1 MFKSNSKFSLVPQL
15 DKLIEKNYYLHK
27 SAQEAYKSYVRAYD
41 SHSLKQIYS
50 VNTLN
55 LPMVALSFGFKVPPY
70 VDLSILSVILQSV
83 TFNTVRCLFDVL
95 FVMIC
100 IPHFTEWSRNVW
112 LKNNIFLNSTL
123 SPDVHSGKGA
133 KLQKRGG
140 GGGFGYQKS
149 NVHKSKIFKHV
160 NKGKSDRRQFSRW
173 TKSPRGPIPPVFKEL
188 PFFTTWTSCFEQG
201 AM

>member
-1 MFKSNSKFSLVPQL
+1 MSKSEYIHRVGRTARGINGRGHALLILRPEELGFLRFLKQAKVPLSEFEFSWSKISDIQSQL
-15 DKLIEKNYYLHK
+15 EKLIEKNYYLHK

-70 VDLSILSVILQSV
+70 VDLSIL
-83 TFNTVRCLFDVL
+83 C
-95 FVMIC
+95 
-100 IPHFTEWSRNVW
+100 H
-112 LKNNIFLNSTL
+112 
-123 SPDVHSGKGA
+123 DVHSSKGV

-149 NVHKSKIFKHV
+149 KNVKKSKIFKHV
-160 NKGKSDRRQFSRW
+160 DKGRKDGRQFSR
-173 TKSPRGPIPPVFKEL
+173 
-188 PFFTTWTSCFEQG
+188 
-201 AM
+201 